1 MSLPSLPENALKI
14 KASKVKRNKAIAKG
28 NGKSD
33 TKFHEN
39 SKWVGVSLRDEQIP
53 PWRRANL
60 SHAPSTRLH
69 KVLSLK
75 SSDVA
80 EAEGEDEAEV

>member
-1 MSLPSLPENALKI
+1 MHLKLKQVRLKGI
-14 KASKVKRNKAIAKG
+14 KLAKR

-39 SKWVGVSLRDEQIP
+39 SKWVGISLCDEQIP
-53 PWRRANL
+53 PWRRAGL

-80 EAEGEDEAEV
+80 EAKGEDEARV